1 MLTSTTLR
9 ERAGKEMRTKMELQ
23 PPKHA
28 QCSHDKG
35 LGILLVDIDSETVPR
50 TDRRGNCQYYCLKG
64 HHIFSVRSA
73 KADILVQKEKEEEEK
88 QRVTSLV

>member
-1 MLTSTTLR
+1 MLTRTTLK

-23 PPKHA
+23 PSKHA

-35 LGILLVDIDSETVPR
+35 LGVLLVDIDSETLPR
-50 TDRRGNCQYYCLKG
+50 RDRRGNWQYYCLKG
-64 HHIFSVRSA
+64 HHLFSVRSA
-73 KADILVQKEKEEEEK
+73 KADILIQKEKEEEEK